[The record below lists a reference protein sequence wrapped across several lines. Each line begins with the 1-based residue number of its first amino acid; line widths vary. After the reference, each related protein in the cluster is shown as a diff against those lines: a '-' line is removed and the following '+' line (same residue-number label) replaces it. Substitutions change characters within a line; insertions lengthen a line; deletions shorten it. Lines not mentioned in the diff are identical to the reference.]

1 MHFATSSDAL
11 IPFHVV
17 DVVFLIL
24 RNLGSSRRLVAS
36 VPMERRPR
44 GIQDQYRKTTAK
56 SKKLWFCNIIHN
68 NNIVLYSLYMF
79 VYARALLRTLVC
91 VCIVHCR
98 HALFVCVWAFIWLI
112 VLVRVRVVMASVAAF
127 PVWFWLCFSCGWC
140 AQIRWALAR
149 RGVYKWVLWE
159 GVHKYDGL
167 LEGERINKMGIV
179 W

>member
-98 HALFVCVWAFIWLI
+98 HALFVCV
-112 VLVRVRVVMASVAAF
+112 SVFLAH
-127 PVWFWLCFSCGWC
+127 CFG
-140 AQIRWALAR
+140 
-149 RGVYKWVLWE
+149 
-159 GVHKYDGL
+159 
-167 LEGERINKMGIV
+167 EGEGCDGFRSCFPCMVLAVFLLRVMCTNTMGLGKARGL
-179 W
+179 